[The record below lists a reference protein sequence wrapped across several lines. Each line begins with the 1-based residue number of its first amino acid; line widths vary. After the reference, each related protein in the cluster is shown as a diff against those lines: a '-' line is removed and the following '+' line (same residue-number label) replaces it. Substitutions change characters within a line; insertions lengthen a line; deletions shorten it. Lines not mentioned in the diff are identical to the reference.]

1 MCTYIVGVLMRIEEG
16 QFGGSGDKPKG
27 LLGAVQR
34 HWDIVCGRARGM
46 GVTEQWAARALVR
59 GLLDTAGG
67 TEEDGRM
74 VLVSKDSTE
83 LEGRVSLIGQ
93 SLDDLRASSVER
105 TEALAQDF
113 GGLKMIL
120 VEIRAL
126 VVTQEVML
134 QSMIETA
141 SADGEK
147 IAKLEKLVSDL
158 EAARVAD
165 AKKLEDFVSLQ
176 STRIDRPTAELPPMG
191 PAQAPAPTQNRKRS
205 TQPQTPVVPPA
216 DSAPIDPDKW

>member
-1 MCTYIVGVLMRIEEG
+1 MRIVRIEEG
-16 QFGGSGDKPKG
+16 QFGGGGDKPKG

-74 VLVSKDSTE
+74 VLVSKDTSE

-105 TEALAQDF
+105 TEALSQDV
-113 GGLKMIL
+113 GGLKMVL
-120 VEIRAL
+120 VEMRAL
-126 VVTQEVML
+126 VATQELML

-141 SADGEK
+141 SANGEK
-147 IAKLEKLVSDL
+147 LAKLEKLVSDL
-158 EAARVAD
+158 EAARATV
-165 AKKLEDFVSLQ
+165 ESLLT
-176 STRIDRPTAELPPMG
+176 S
-191 PAQAPAPTQNRKRS
+191 PAQVPVPTQNRRRV
-205 TQPQTPVVPPA
+205 TQPQPPVAQPSDPA
-216 DSAPIDPDKW
+216 SIDPDKW